1 MRLDLGLLCDLK
13 GIVGSVE
20 VPPAAV
26 YMRPHQEGSV
36 IRGQVWES
44 PLLVSGLSCDSG
56 QPKTLFHLM
65 RSSLCM
71 CVVGAQREKIRIL
84 TAVLQLSRLTSKDL
98 LCPRKSIEEE
108 EEERTG
114 VRHGSFSGK
123 VISSVDSQSV
133 LPELPFSGLA
143 NRVRLWSIL
152 SDSYTRTLTWGLPS
166 GPVLST

>member
-1 MRLDLGLLCDLK
+1 M
-13 GIVGSVE
+13 
-20 VPPAAV
+20 

-44 PLLVSGLSCDSG
+44 PMLVSGLSCDNG

-65 RSSLCM
+65 RSLCM
-71 CVVGAQREKIRIL
+71 CVVGAQREKIWIL

-108 EEERTG
+108 EERTE
-114 VRHGSFSGK
+114 VSHGSFSGK
-123 VISSVDSQSV
+123 VISLVDSQSV
-133 LPELPFSGLA
+133 LPEMLFSGLT

-152 SDSYTRTLTWGLPS
+152 SDSYIRTLTQDLPS
-166 GPVLST
+166 GPVIST

>member
-1 MRLDLGLLCDLK
+1 M
-13 GIVGSVE
+13 
-20 VPPAAV
+20 PPAAV

-143 NRVRLWSIL
+143 NHVRLWSAPL
-152 SDSYTRTLTWGLPS
+152 TRSCCLGHRMRLMEADTGQLGSQTAQPKEGLYA
-166 GPVLST
+166 LQ